1 MNSISE
7 ATAYIKGNSGI
18 YGEVNFYQKDG
29 AVLVEAHITGLPA
42 DNATGFFAFHI
53 HEGKSCGGTAFS
65 DTGGHYNPGNQLH
78 PLHAGDLPPLI
89 SCGGESY
96 MAVLTDRF
104 SVSEIIGKT
113 VVVHSGPD
121 DFHSQPAG
129 NSGEKIA
136 CGVIFSS

>member
-65 DTGGHYNPGNQLH
+65 AVALSPCRNRIVDQS
-78 PLHAGDLPPLI
+78 AGRSSVCIDGFLPI
-89 SCGGESY
+89 QRYAGRE
-96 MAVLTDRF
+96 VLC
-104 SVSEIIGKT
+104 SLVSMQ
-113 VVVHSGPD
+113 
-121 DFHSQPAG
+121 DFGTAG
-129 NSGEKIA
+129 A
-136 CGVIFSS
+136 LL